1 MSSTMDHLLTSDRA
15 LLPRL
20 LPAAL
25 VAVAA
30 SAALLALV
38 VEDETT
44 DTALGA
50 VTGATLVLALAASLV
65 RVLGSRARR
74 RVRAEQE
81 QRRLD
86 GLEPLRAARRDAD
99 GGQPG

>member
-1 MSSTMDHLLTSDRA
+1 MPSTMDLLLTSDRG
-15 LLPRL
+15 LPPRL

-25 VAVAA
+25 FAVAA
-30 SAALLALV
+30 LAALLALV
-38 VEDETT
+38 VQDDTT

-50 VTGATLVLALAASLV
+50 VTGATLVLAVFASLV

-74 RVRAEQE
+74 RVLAEQE
-81 QRRLD
+81 QRSLD